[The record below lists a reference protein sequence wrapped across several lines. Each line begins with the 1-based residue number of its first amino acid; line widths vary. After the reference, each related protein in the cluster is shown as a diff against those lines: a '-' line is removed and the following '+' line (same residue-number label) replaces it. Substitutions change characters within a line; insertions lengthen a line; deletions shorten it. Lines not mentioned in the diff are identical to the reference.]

1 MNSNVNKKIK
11 EAFKV
16 AFSEVDSKDELEH
29 ESKMIMY
36 RFLSEIERISEENG
50 LNRKDLATLI
60 GTSASFLTQLF
71 RGNKLINLPTLAKFQ
86 KVFDFTFEIKAVSN
100 NEEEVFLPINIDNIC
115 KPQYDTTGYWTFH
128 KNNPSY
134 NNNELSEGKHTSPNF
149 EKQTA

>member
-1 MNSNVNKKIK
+1 MNSNANKKIK

-29 ESKMIMY
+29 DSKMIMY

-50 LNRKDLATLI
+50 LNRKDLAALI

-100 NEEEVFLPINIDNIC
+100 NEEEVFSPINIDNIC
-115 KPQYDTTGYWTFH
+115 KPQNETTGFWAFH

-134 NNNELSEGKHTSPNF
+134 NNNESGEGGITRPNL